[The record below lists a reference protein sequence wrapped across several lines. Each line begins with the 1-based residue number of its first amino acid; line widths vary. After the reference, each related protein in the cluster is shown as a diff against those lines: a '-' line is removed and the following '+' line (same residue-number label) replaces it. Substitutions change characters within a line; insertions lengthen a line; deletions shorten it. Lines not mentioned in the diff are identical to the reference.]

1 MRIAAESPGFRLTY
15 EPVVATDPAVVA
27 LARPSEPVIRIREM
41 IRERLR
47 LPSETRDA
55 ADLVHTTQCRY
66 RVKLSDPAKLL
77 DLGEEPTADATA
89 EVGELVI
96 PRELVYP
103 SPETVVLACLPL
115 ASH

>member
-1 MRIAAESPGFRLTY
+1 MRIAAESPGLRLTY
-15 EPVVATDPAVVA
+15 VHVVATDPAVVA
-27 LARPSEPVIRIREM
+27 LARPSESVNSIREM

-47 LPSETRDA
+47 LPSETSDA
-55 ADLVHTTQCRY
+55 ADLVHATPCRY

-77 DLGEEPTADATA
+77 AKVEEPTADATA